1 MVEKASKKRS
11 PVERALHDER
21 MNARRTVI
29 EELFNDMYEDR
40 RNIYVMNFFRG
51 IFFGLGSVIGGTII
65 VALVVWILGFFVD
78 FPGIGN
84 AIEQTQDKL
93 QNTRQ
98 R

>member
-1 MVEKASKKRS
+1 MAEKNSKKKTLA
-11 PVERALHDER
+11 ENAIHDER

-29 EELFNDMYEDR
+29 EELFNDMYDDR

-84 AIEQTQDKL
+84 AIQQTQDKL
-93 QNTRQ
+93 QNTQQ